1 MGVDRTMATIF
12 SLLIL
17 VQESDDGFGTFMARA
32 TDSVPR
38 KPVHGGHGAAD
49 AAIHDSATSADSSFP
64 SFPSLRRRRRPP
76 SASATAM
83 MLTTSCS
90 PLLCVG

>member
-1 MGVDRTMATIF
+1 MATIF

-64 SFPSLRRRRRPP
+64 SLRRRPP
-76 SASATAM
+76 SASASASATAM

>member
-64 SFPSLRRRRRPP
+64 SLRRRRRPP